1 MVWIKDNAKEKSTER
16 KKAEKML
23 DDTHFYLG
31 YIDIFPLYFMHI
43 N

>member
-1 MVWIKDNAKEKSTER
+1 MLKKSTER

-31 YIDIFPLYFMHI
+31 YIDIFPSIFHAY
-43 N
+43 